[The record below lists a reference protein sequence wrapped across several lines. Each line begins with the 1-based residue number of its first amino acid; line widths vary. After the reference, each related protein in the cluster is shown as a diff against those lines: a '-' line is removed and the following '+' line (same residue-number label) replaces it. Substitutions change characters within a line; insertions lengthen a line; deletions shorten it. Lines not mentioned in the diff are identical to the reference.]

1 MVPVRNPAR
10 TLLRSALLRS
20 VLLAAAGA
28 ASLGTAPAFA
38 RDNLGMYG
46 PWGAFRDPA
55 VPRCYAIAMAD
66 PPATE
71 RERQPYLAIGT
82 WTRRGVRNQFHARL
96 SRQLAGPAHA
106 VLAIDGQHFP
116 LTGNGI
122 DAWGLDKRMD
132 AAIVAAMRSARTLRI
147 SGRDRRGRPFVDL
160 YPREGAATA
169 RDAATLGGAAG

>member
-1 MVPVRNPAR
+1 MVPVRHPAR
-10 TLLRSALLRS
+10 AVLRSA
-20 VLLAAAGA
+20 LLAAAGA
-28 ASLGTAPAFA
+28 AWLGTAPAIA
-38 RDNLGMYG
+38 RDHLGIYG
-46 PWGAFRDPA
+46 QWGAFRDPA

-66 PPATE
+66 PPAAE

-82 WTRRGVRNQFHARL
+82 WPRRGVRNQFHARL

-106 VLAIDGQHFP
+106 VLAIDGQHFT

-147 SGRDRRGRPFVDL
+147 SGRDQRGRPFVDL
-160 YPREGAATA
+160 YPLEGAATA
-169 RDAATLGGAAG
+169 MDAATLGCAAG